1 MEFDQILKLI
11 QAVSDSDLK
20 SFTMEDDNLKLSLK
34 KEKETQFIHVNSGVS
49 EIAAQAGAPEYTVS
63 QQAEPAAPI
72 GSNTIPSGSGGFDH
86 VVKSPLVGTFYSS
99 ASPDAPAFIN
109 VGDCVK
115 KGQVVGIIEAMKL
128 MNEIECDCDGVI
140 EAILIENEQVVE
152 YGQPLFR
159 IK

>member
-20 SFTMEDDNLKLSLK
+20 SFTMEDGELKLSLK
-34 KEKETQFIHVNSGVS
+34 KGRETQFVAAPSGGS
-49 EIAAQAGAPEYTVS
+49 EISAQAGIQEYTGS
-63 QQAEPAAPI
+63 KAESEAAI
-72 GSNTIPSGSGGFDH
+72 GTHNPPEGSAGFER

-99 ASPDAPAFIN
+99 ASPDAPPFVN
-109 VGDCVK
+109 VGDFVK